1 MPANTHLLALWN
13 PAYATSA
20 MERHL
25 ETLLDRMRR
34 YRADEISAD
43 DVYVWWGKVRS
54 PHREGTL
61 PHLDRICALEA
72 DVDTREVH
80 VYLTDYRSLFVAHL
94 GEVTCDDIR
103 ELDDEPMPGYYR
115 EFGDCDCW
123 FRLWDIRRIVV
134 DDTTEVVNQLKKLRD
149 PSYHDRPVSIYG
161 GMRDLPL
168 IVTRE
173 DDVAFFDPDRR
184 KHLTEGKFWAEFDA
198 EHAGIGAIERE
209 LRDNMLGDK
218 AWNGLNAAART
229 FAASAEK
236 LMRDHR
242 ADVAFDFSPV
252 VIELCKA
259 YEVQTNEILQALA
272 RRIPEASRLVNFDGR
287 TRPITEL
294 GHLTLGELARVL
306 RDPDVA
312 DPMRH
317 WMNRDDAD
325 WFLGSLPVIL
335 AEVSDTRNAAAHSTR
350 VDREVAMRIRERA
363 LGVGCEGHLARL
375 GKVRIN

>member
-1 MPANTHLLALWN
+1 
-13 PAYATSA
+13 

-25 ETLLDRMRR
+25 DTLLGRIRR
-34 YRADEISAD
+34 YRAGEISAD

-54 PHREGTL
+54 PHREGAL
-61 PHLDRICALEA
+61 PHLETICALET
-72 DVDTREVH
+72 DVDSREVH

-103 ELDDEPMPGYYR
+103 ELDDEPMPDYYK

-134 DDTTEVVNQLKKLRD
+134 DDTAEVVNQLKKLRG
-149 PSYHDRPVSIYG
+149 PPYHNRPVSIYG

-184 KHLTEGKFWAEFDA
+184 KHLTENKFWAEFDA
-198 EHAGIGAIERE
+198 EHAGIGA
-209 LRDNMLGDK
+209 
-218 AWNGLNAAART
+218 
-229 FAASAEK
+229 
-236 LMRDHR
+236 
-242 ADVAFDFSPV
+242 
-252 VIELCKA
+252 IELCKA

-272 RRIPEASRLVNFDGR
+272 RRIPEDSRFVNFDGR
-287 TRPITEL
+287 TRSITEL

-317 WMNRDDAD
+317 WMNRDDAN
-325 WFLGSLPVIL
+325 WFLGSLPAIL
-335 AEVSDTRNAAAHSTR
+335 VEVSDTRNAAAHSKR
-350 VDREVAMRIRERA
+350 VDREAALRIRERA